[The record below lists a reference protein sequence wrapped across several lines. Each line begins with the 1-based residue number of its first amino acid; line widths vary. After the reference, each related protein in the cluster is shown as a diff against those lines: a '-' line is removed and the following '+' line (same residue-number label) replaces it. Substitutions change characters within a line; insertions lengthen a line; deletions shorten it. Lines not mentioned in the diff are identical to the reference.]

1 MVPFTGNSWPF
12 SHQNSSHFQVVSFLE
27 RETWWEWEVVSQLR
41 ERTMRWHNL
50 LTALHSWAYFL
61 SLLLLLLLLRL
72 QWDKKQNATRNCK
85 RYQIIFNYVRL
96 VRVTGVARS
105 NAAIRRPVPLC
116 RYIYYIWYTIH
127 TMYLTTP
134 IGYLPGRA
142 PGTLIQ
148 LQMVATTNKKWGR
161 RVT

>member
-12 SHQNSSHFQVVSFLE
+12 SHQNSSHFQVVSFLK
-27 RETWWEWEVVSQLR
+27 RVLSFALRVRGGRWWEWEVVSQLR

-116 RYIYYIWYTIH
+116 RYIYIYIW
-127 TMYLTTP
+127 
-134 IGYLPGRA
+134 
-142 PGTLIQ
+142 
-148 LQMVATTNKKWGR
+148 
-161 RVT
+161 

>member
-1 MVPFTGNSWPF
+1 
-12 SHQNSSHFQVVSFLE
+12 
-27 RETWWEWEVVSQLR
+27 
-41 ERTMRWHNL
+41 MRWHNL

-116 RYIYYIWYTIH
+116 RYIHIYMVYYTHHVFNYTNRVPAR
-127 TMYLTTP
+127 T
-134 IGYLPGRA
+134 
-142 PGTLIQ
+142 GTWDINSI
-148 LQMVATTNKKWGR
+148 TNGCDDKQKMGQACDIITR
-161 RVT
+161 PNRLYV

>member
-1 MVPFTGNSWPF
+1 MGMGGGKLVNYA
-12 SHQNSSHFQVVSFLE
+12 NE
-27 RETWWEWEVVSQLR
+27 RCVGIISQLSYIAR
-41 ERTMRWHNL
+41 HTF
-50 LTALHSWAYFL
+50 YFL
-61 SLLLLLLLLRL
+61 QLLLLLLLRL
-72 QWDKKQNATRNCK
+72 QWDKKQNAMRNCK

-116 RYIYYIWYTIH
+116 RYIYIWYTIH
-127 TMYLTTP
+127 TVYLTTP